1 MFNEKPSDLNPRC
14 FLMSKTKKIK
24 LGVNK
29 LVPGLYVDLELSW
42 AQHPFLFRRFKIKSV
57 DEIAVI
63 KDLGLNEVTVFPD
76 KSKAEVPEPGEKRE
90 VVKARNKDELWESKK
105 QRIDNA
111 AKYRHSRHK
120 TSKRY
125 MEQIKRVKN
134 LTNKLKS
141 APANAMRDAWQV
153 IDEMAEA
160 FDGDGHVMINLVNL
174 ADERFTVH
182 HHSLNVSV
190 LTLSL
195 AKAMNIRSV
204 ELRQLGV
211 GAILH
216 DIGKVALPTTVL
228 MKQTPLN
235 SSEQKLLDTHPALGG
250 RLVQN
255 AKDIPEEV
263 QQIIEQHHESLDG
276 SGFPHG
282 FQGEQI
288 SKLARIV
295 AITNAYDNLCNPND
309 PKAALTPK
317 AAMAVLYAKY
327 KNKLDTEIVQR
338 FIQTMGVYPPGTVV
352 QLSDE
357 SIGLVIAVDHN
368 ALLLPKILLYH
379 PDVPRTEAL
388 HIDLKEHS
396 DLKIVDA
403 LKPGSYP
410 ARIYEYLGIRERLGY
425 FYETS

>member
-1 MFNEKPSDLNPRC
+1 
-14 FLMSKTKKIK
+14 MSKAKKIK
-24 LGVNK
+24 LGVDK

-63 KDLGLNEVTVFPD
+63 KELGLSEVTVFPD
-76 KSKAEVPEPGEKRE
+76 KSKAEVLEPGEKRE
-90 VVKARNKDELWESKK
+90 VVKTQNKDELWESKK

-111 AKYRHSRHK
+111 AKYRHRRHN

-134 LTNKLKS
+134 LTNNLKG

-195 AKAMNIRSV
+195 AKAMNIRSI

-216 DIGKVALPTTVL
+216 DIGKVTLPAKVL
-228 MKQTPLN
+228 MKQTRLN

-263 QQIIEQHHESLDG
+263 QQIIEQHHEFLDG

-309 PKAALTPK
+309 PKTALTPK

-357 SIGLVIAVDHN
+357 SIGLVTAVDQN

>member
-1 MFNEKPSDLNPRC
+1 
-14 FLMSKTKKIK
+14 MSKAKKIK
-24 LGVNK
+24 LSVEK
-29 LVPGLYVDLELSW
+29 LVPGLYIDLELSW
-42 AQHPFLFRRFKIKSV
+42 AQHPFLFRRFKIKSA

-63 KDLGLNEVTVFPD
+63 KELGINEVTVYPD
-76 KSKAEVPEPGEKRE
+76 KSKAEVPGSDGKRE
-90 VVKARNKDELWESKK
+90 APKAQSKDELWESKK

-120 TSKRY
+120 TSKQY

-134 LTNKLKS
+134 LTSNLKS

-174 ADERFTVH
+174 GDERFSVH

-195 AKAMNIRSV
+195 AKAMNITSI

-216 DIGKVALPTTVL
+216 DIGKIALPAKVL

-235 SSEQKLLDTHPALGG
+235 ESEQKLLGTHPALGG
-250 RLVQN
+250 RLVQHV
-255 AKDIPEEV
+255 KDIPEEV
-263 QQIIEQHHESLDG
+263 QQVIEQHHESLDG
-276 SGFPHG
+276 SGYPNG

-309 PKAALTPK
+309 PKSAMTPK

-327 KNKLDTEIVQR
+327 KHKLDTDIVQR

-357 SIGLVIAVDHN
+357 SIGLVIAVDTN
-368 ALLLPKILLYH
+368 ALLQPKILLYH
-379 PDVPRTEAL
+379 PDIPRTEAL
-388 HIDLKEHS
+388 HIDLQEHS
-396 DLKIVDA
+396 DLNIVDA

-410 ARIYEYLGIRERLGY
+410 GRIYEYLGIRERLGY
-425 FYETS
+425 FYEMP

>member
-1 MFNEKPSDLNPRC
+1 
-14 FLMSKTKKIK
+14 MSKTKKIK

-42 AQHPFLFRRFKIKSV
+42 AQHPFLFRRFRIKSV

-63 KDLGLNEVTVFPD
+63 KDLGLSEVTVFPD

-90 VVKARNKDELWESKK
+90 VVKAQNKDELWESKK
-105 QRIDNA
+105 QRIENA

-195 AKAMNIRSV
+195 AKAMNIRSI

-216 DIGKVALPTTVL
+216 DIGKVTLPTKVL

-263 QQIIEQHHESLDG
+263 QQIIEQHHEFLDG

-368 ALLLPKILLYH
+368 ALLLPKVLLYH